1 MAAGGSSQAA
11 RPLCI
16 GLAFDLKDDHLAH
29 APAGAPDDV
38 FEEFDSLATIEGLEA
53 ALSGGGHRVRRLS
66 GGRHFLEALLAQPVD
81 LVFNL
86 AEGFG
91 SRSREAHVPAVCEM
105 LRIPVTHSDPLTC
118 AATLDKSVAKVLV
131 AAAGVPTARGAL
143 LTRVDQI
150 ETLDLPFPVF
160 VKPNGEGSSMGIVD
174 RARCEDRAALAE
186 RVARIVADY
195 AQPALVEEFLPGVEA
210 TVGILGT
217 GEGARVL
224 GTMEVVPLR
233 EPRDRFV
240 YSLEVKRDVHFAARM
255 EYVVPPR
262 QPQALIDRME
272 QVALT
277 AYRALGCRDVGRV
290 DLRVGSDG
298 EPRFLELNPLPGLKP
313 GWSDLAVLAEK
324 AGTRYEDL
332 ILAIVNEARARY
344 GL

>member
-1 MAAGGSSQAA
+1 MVAGRSSRAAG
-11 RPLCI
+11 PLSI
-16 GLAFDLKDDHLAH
+16 GLAFDLKADHVAH
-29 APAGAPDDV
+29 APAGAPDDL
-38 FEEFDSLATIEGLEA
+38 FEEFDSLTTIEGLEA
-53 ALSGGGHRVRRLS
+53 ALRAGGHRVRRLG
-66 GGRHFLEALLAQPVD
+66 GGRAFIEALLAQPVD

-105 LRIPVTHSDPLTC
+105 LRVPVTHSDPLTC
-118 AATLDKSVAKVLV
+118 ATTLDKSVAKVLV

-143 LTRVDQI
+143 LTRVEQV
-150 ETLDLPFPVF
+150 ETLDLAFPVF

-174 RARCEDRAALAE
+174 RARCEDRASLAE
-186 RVARIVADY
+186 RVAQLVADY
-195 AQPALVEEFLPGVEA
+195 AQPALVEEYLPGVEA
-210 TVGILGT
+210 TVGILGN
-217 GEGARVL
+217 GDGARVL

-262 QPQALIDRME
+262 QPRALVDRME
-272 QVALT
+272 QIALS

-290 DLRVGSDG
+290 DLRVGADG

-313 GWSDLAVLAEK
+313 GWSDLAVLADK
-324 AGTRYEDL
+324 AGTSYQEL
-332 ILAIVNEARARY
+332 VLSIVDEARARY
-344 GL
+344 RL